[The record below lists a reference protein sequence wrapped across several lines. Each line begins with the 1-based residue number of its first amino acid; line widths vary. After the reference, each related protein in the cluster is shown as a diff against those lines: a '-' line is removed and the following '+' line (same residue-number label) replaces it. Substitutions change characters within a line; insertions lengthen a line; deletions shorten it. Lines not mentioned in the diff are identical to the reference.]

1 MIRTFQQHLLRDCR
15 FLNGLWDFVFDK
27 ENMGLEQEWNKN
39 FPSHYDQMPVPACW
53 NNELGKYDYEGVAWY
68 RTFINLE
75 KSSHIRLL
83 FHAVL
88 GHADVYLDGVHL
100 GYHFGGYTPFEFVV
114 SDVSAGTHELII
126 RTDSTLTRNTI
137 PTHVVDWFH
146 YGGII
151 RPVELQLLPD
161 VSIEKLTLTYKM
173 TGETSSDVEINIK
186 LLSLIDSA
194 QEVPLALYRDGDL
207 FYEDKVMA
215 QPAGQT
221 EFTITQ
227 SWDNLVRWDADHPKL
242 YSIRAVVASDDR
254 TDRIGF
260 RTIEVRNKRI
270 LLNGKELYLQGV
282 NRHEEHPEWGFAF
295 PNKLMTKDLDI
306 ILQMGCNTVRGSHY
320 PQSEYWL
327 DLLDE
332 RGIVYWSE
340 IPIWGASIPAADL
353 ADPIFIQRAVTMMDE
368 MIDRDLHHP
377 SILFWSVHNEIDT
390 RSKEAYDLSLE
401 MIKLVRSKDQSRL
414 VVYATMHPMHDI
426 CLGLFDVIGINYYG
440 GWYFGHVEF
449 EQMLSVFHERCKE
462 YGADHIPVLLT
473 EFGGAGIYGDSGWE
487 PRLFSE
493 DYQAELLGN
502 ALKLFRSDSNIS
514 GTYVWQFADTRAE
527 LHGPM
532 PHFRD
537 RARSFNNKGIVNEYR
552 KPKLAY
558 RVVKNIYTNNTDPH
572 TMGSTLR

>member
-1 MIRTFQQHLLRDCR
+1 LIRTFQQYLLRDCR
-15 FLNGLWDFVFDK
+15 FLNELWDFVFDK
-27 ENMGLEQEWNKN
+27 ENIGIAQEWNKN
-39 FPSHYDQMPVPACW
+39 FPSSFDQMPVPACW
-53 NNELGKYDYEGVAWY
+53 NNELGKYNYEGVAWY
-68 RTFINLE
+68 RTYITLE
-75 KSSHIRLL
+75 KSRHLRLL
-83 FHAVL
+83 LHAIL
-88 GHADVYLDGVHL
+88 GHADVYFDGVHL
-100 GYHFGGYTPFEFVV
+100 GYHYGGYTPFDFVV
-114 SDVSAGTHELII
+114 SNVAEGKHELII
-126 RTDSTLTRNTI
+126 RTDSTLERNTI

-151 RPVELQLLPD
+151 RPVEVQLLPD
-161 VSIEKLTLTYKM
+161 VSIESLKMTYNM
-173 TGETSSDVEINIK
+173 TGESSSDVQIKVK
-186 LLSLIDSA
+186 LLSLAKAAVEI
-194 QEVPLALYRDGDL
+194 PLALYRDGQL
-207 FYEDKVMA
+207 FYDEKVTVQA
-215 QPAGQT
+215 SGQT
-221 EFTITQ
+221 EVSIKQ
-227 SWDNLVRWDADHPKL
+227 AWDNLVRWDADNPKL
-242 YSIRAVVASDDR
+242 YEIRAVTDSDDR

-260 RTIEVRNKRI
+260 RTIEVKNKRI

-340 IPIWGASIPAADL
+340 IPIWGASIPANTL
-353 ADPIFIQRAVTMMDE
+353 ADPIFVQRAVTMMDE
-368 MIDRDLHHP
+368 MIERDFHHP

-401 MIKLVRSKDQSRL
+401 LIKLVRSKDQSRL

-449 EQMLSVFHERCKE
+449 DEMLNVFHERVKE
-462 YGADHIPVLLT
+462 YGAENIPVLLT

-493 DYQAELLGN
+493 DYQAELLSK

-527 LHGPM
+527 LHGPE

-558 RVVKNIYTNNTDPH
+558 RVVKDIYTNNTDPYS
-572 TMGSTLR
+572 MGSTLT